1 MQQWT
6 CEVLISMVVYSV
18 SWKTLQVSY
27 MIKTPD
33 ITATNYTQIASSLH
47 TRFETA
53 TWVALEKVWQKL
65 HKNHVHV

>member
-33 ITATNYTQIASSLH
+33 ITATNCTQIASSLH